1 VKRSHAIALVL
12 LMAGALLGVTVI
24 LERALE
30 MGDAF
35 DPFADARV
43 AVLFVAVGAVLVI
56 LGFFVGVIHFR
67 SSGRAKE
74 DRLTIGRLREALEA
88 ERSKRRDVAEERHS
102 LSQKVVSLEDER
114 RQLRSEIERAAASAD
129 REPAGD
135 DDRLETAWSEL
146 EAAGVELET
155 ARSELERSKAEV
167 ERLRM
172 ELVRAQDKARAA
184 QDEARE
190 TLEGIEGR
198 PTASDEIERL
208 AAECDR
214 LRHELKS
221 RRERMVDLQADLSVA
236 ESEAE
241 QAKAEAEQLREL
253 RRETAKPMERLE
265 GQSLHEVLETMVG
278 LEGVTVALVA
288 DGEGLVVDSAGEVL
302 QPDALAAV
310 SGLVA
315 ELSPRVS
322 DLLPIGEISQVALG
336 DVQGKV
342 MEVRYFPLFG
352 ESCALAIIRD
362 ETHPH
367 PEMAKDAIEIIVS
380 KLAD

>member
-1 VKRSHAIALVL
+1 MLQ
-12 LMAGALLGVTVI
+12 
-24 LERALE
+24 RALE
-30 MGDAF
+30 LREAF
-35 DPFADARV
+35 DPLADAQV
-43 AVLFVAVGAVLVI
+43 AVLFIAVAAVLVI

-67 SSGRAKE
+67 SSGQTRE
-74 DRLTIGRLREALEA
+74 DRATIGRLREALEV
-88 ERSKRRDVAEERHS
+88 ERSKRKDVAEERRA
-102 LSQKVVSLEDER
+102 LSQKVVALEDDI
-114 RQLRSEIERAAASAD
+114 RQLRSES
-129 REPAGD
+129 
-135 DDRLETAWSEL
+135 
-146 EAAGVELET
+146 
-155 ARSELERSKAEV
+155 ERSAGGSESAGRDGSEIEELRDEVARLRGESERLREECARAEV
-167 ERLRM
+167 E
-172 ELVRAQDKARAA
+172 ARAA
-184 QDEARE
+184 VDEARE
-190 TLEGIEGR
+190 TLAGIEGR
-198 PTASDEIERL
+198 PSARDEIDRL
-208 AAECDR
+208 ANECDR
-214 LRHELKS
+214 LRNELKS

-236 ESEAE
+236 ETEAA
-241 QAKAEAEQLREL
+241 QARAEADELREL
-253 RRETAKPMERLE
+253 RSEPAKPMARLE

-336 DVQGKV
+336 DISGKV

-367 PEMAKDAIEIIVS
+367 PEVAKDAIEVIVS

>member
-12 LMAGALLGVTVI
+12 LVAGALLGATVM
-24 LERALE
+24 LERALV
-30 MGDAF
+30 MGEGF
-35 DPFADARV
+35 DPFADAKI
-43 AVLFVAVGAVLVI
+43 AVLFIAVGAVLVI

-67 SSGRAKE
+67 SSGRTKE
-74 DRLTIGRLREALEA
+74 DRVTIGRLREALEA
-88 ERSKRRDVAEERHS
+88 ERSKRRDVAEERHA
-102 LSQKVVSLEDER
+102 LSQKVISLEDDCKQIR
-114 RQLRSEIERAAASAD
+114 LDNERAIAD
-129 REPAGD
+129 VGREPVGD
-135 DDRLETAWSEL
+135 DSEL
-146 EAAGVELET
+146 EAARTDIV
-155 ARSELERSKAEV
+155 RMKAEE

-172 ELVRAQDKARAA
+172 ELVRAQDQARAA
-184 QDEARE
+184 ADEARE
-190 TLEGIEGR
+190 TIAGIEGR
-198 PTASDEIERL
+198 PSARGEIDRL
-208 AAECDR
+208 ANECDR
-214 LRHELKS
+214 LRNELKS

-241 QAKAEAEQLREL
+241 QARAEAEELREL
-253 RRETAKPMERLE
+253 RAETAKPMARLE

-288 DGEGLVVDSAGEVL
+288 DGQGLVVDSAGEVL
-302 QPDALAAV
+302 RPDALAAV

-336 DVQGKV
+336 DVEGKV

-367 PEMAKDAIEIIVS
+367 PEVAKDAIEIIVS